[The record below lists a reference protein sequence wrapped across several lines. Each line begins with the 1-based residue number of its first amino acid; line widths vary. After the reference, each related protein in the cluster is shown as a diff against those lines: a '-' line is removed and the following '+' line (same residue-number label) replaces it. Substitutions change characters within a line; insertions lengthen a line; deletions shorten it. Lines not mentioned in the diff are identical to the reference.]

1 MSSGARGR
9 LGRDEAMIQREAT
22 AATAATAAVGVELEI
37 IALRGHGT
45 VPVSG

>member
-1 MSSGARGR
+1 M
-9 LGRDEAMIQREAT
+9 GRDEAMIQRE
-22 AATAATAAVGVELEI
+22 ATAATAAVGVELEI